1 MHAKQ
6 TRRFLFKKKKIVL
19 GSDEYMGVKPAHCKD
34 RNSPCYTVAGCI

>member
-1 MHAKQ
+1 MLNRQ
-6 TRRFLFKKKKIVL
+6 EDSFLKKKKIVL